1 MTAIN
6 VNARQRGR
14 VIDYKDVLYGY
25 RRVNPLHGADYML
38 DLLLVYRKFKGRRKM
53 TVPVRRH
60 AYLQQAFLEP
70 EFHTIGPST
79 DPLSYVPNSIQH
91 FPLES
96 VTVNLILPLAGRYET
111 FRHFMDSFELVCTI
125 DDVALLIV
133 LFSEEGST
141 SEVDLIT
148 SRVSTSQLR
157 CPHASISV
165 IRAAGQFSRG
175 AGLQQAAQL
184 LPQHSLMFFVDVDIQ
199 FTPEVLRRVRLATSL
214 GRSAYYPVV
223 FSQYDPSMTTGSEFS
238 AGAGCWRQFGYGIVA
253 LYNTDFTDVGG
264 FDLDIRGWGREDVD
278 LVERLLA
285 RNISVFRAVDP
296 GLVHVF
302 HAKHCDPGLE
312 PARYQMCLGS
322 KASSLASLQTLS
334 NYVRQTPEIYH
345 RADTNSDNSDLD
357 LPATVPHWVHTK
369 PVLCIG
375 SEFCSNFL
383 TKCQL

>member
-14 VIDYKDVLYGY
+14 IIDYKDVLYGY

-70 EFHTIGPST
+70 EFHVVSPWA
-79 DPLSYVPNSIQH
+79 DPLSYVPNGVQH
-91 FPLES
+91 LSSERAM
-96 VTVNLILPLAGRYET
+96 TVNFVLPLAGRYET
-111 FRHFMDSFELVCTI
+111 FRQFMENFESACAG

-133 LFSEEGST
+133 LFTEDFT
-141 SEVDLIT
+141 SEVDLIA
-148 SRVSTSQLR
+148 SRVSASQLR
-157 CPHASISV
+157 YPHLSISIV
-165 IRAAGQFSRG
+165 RMSGQFSRG

-184 LPQHSLMFFVDVDIQ
+184 LPRHSLMFFVDVDIQ
-199 FTPEVLRRVRLATSL
+199 FTQEVLRRVRLATSL

-223 FSQYDPSMTTGSEFS
+223 FSQYDPSMATGGNFT
-238 AGAGCWRQFGYGIVA
+238 AGAGYWRQFGYGIVA
-253 LYNTDFTDVGG
+253 LYNADFMDAGG

-302 HAKHCDPGLE
+302 HAKLCDPGLD
-312 PARYQMCLGS
+312 AAQYQMCLGS
-322 KASSLASLQTLS
+322 KASSYASLRTLC

-345 RADTNSDNSDLD
+345 RADNTNVDPDV
-357 LPATVPHWVHTK
+357 PVTVSH
-369 PVLCIG
+369 
-375 SEFCSNFL
+375 
-383 TKCQL
+383 